1 MTFRTRWNLLGALV
15 DLLCRDRRRYLDIV
29 WLVFVVFFLR
39 SELDAEV
46 EAFEGEYDEM
56 QAEAEASE
64 YGTMEGQISTRETL
78 GVDELAILSEAI
90 YRFKFTTI

>member
-1 MTFRTRWNLLGALV
+1 MIVVTILTLFDWSAL
-15 DLLCRDRRRYLDIV
+15 Y
-29 WLVFVVFFLR
+29 FFLR

-64 YGTMEGQISTRETL
+64 YGTMEGQMATRETL

-90 YRFKFTTI
+90 YRFKITTI